1 MDKLILTRDD
11 VNALIAWRD
20 EHKAEVRSHPTSLR
34 ALEIVAPEVGWSVK
48 GIRDGGELRLH
59 ANRDG
64 QSLGCCEFVRMPNGF
79 WASTK
84 NRMRVSQE
92 HLQSLLSIYCV
103 VMAVMA
109 YGWQKPA
116 EGEQKEKTG
125 RKPVQK
131 AKKQAKLKAEKSI
144 TYILRRANGVIMAA
158 PRGSHASPR
167 GEFTVRGHYRHYAS
181 GKVVWIAE
189 YQKGTG
195 KKKKS
200 KIYKMGGK
208 KSAVDQG

>member
-20 EHKAEVRSHPTSLR
+20 EHKAEVRSHPASLR

-48 GIRDGGELRLH
+48 GIRDGGKLRLH
-59 ANRDG
+59 ANQDG

-84 NRMRVSQE
+84 NRMRVRQE

-109 YGWQKPA
+109 YGWQKPN
-116 EGEQKEKTG
+116 EGEQKERPKH
-125 RKPVQK
+125 KPAQK
-131 AKKQAKLKAEKSI
+131 AKKQAKPKAEKSI
-144 TYILRRANGVIMAA
+144 TYILRRANGVITAA

-189 YQKGTG
+189 YRKGTG

-208 KSAVDQG
+208 KDGVD